1 LQVAGR
7 CFCDDE
13 IVATPLQN
21 GVQFYIQN
29 QRREKNFADKG
40 SAKGGYAS
48 AAALPQLC
56 HSSATALPQLCHPS
70 AIFFEFESK
79 INGPLPPSRNFFSHS
94 IFKKKLN
101 AKRLWRVC
109 ET

>member
-29 QRREKNFADKG
+29 QRPEKNFADKG
-40 SAKGGYAS
+40 S

-56 HSSATALPQLCHPS
+56 HSSATALPQLCHSS
-70 AIFFEFESK
+70 AKGIPGSATPLPFFSNSNLKLTALCRLPEIFFPIRF
-79 INGPLPPSRNFFSHS
+79 P
-94 IFKKKLN
+94 KKN
-101 AKRLWRVC
+101 
-109 ET
+109 